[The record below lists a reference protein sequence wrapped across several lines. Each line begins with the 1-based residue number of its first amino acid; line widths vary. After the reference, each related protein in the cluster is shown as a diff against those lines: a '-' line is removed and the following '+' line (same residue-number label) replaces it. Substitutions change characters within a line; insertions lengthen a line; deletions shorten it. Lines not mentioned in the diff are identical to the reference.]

1 MEKEISDP
9 TKAVSGQRGPASHER
24 RMQIIQSAHEHFL
37 RYGYQKTSVTDLAKG
52 IGVSSAYIYRFFESK
67 QAIGE
72 AICSMVLGKFI
83 VAMHELANSD
93 MSASNRLRKLYITLL
108 DMSLE
113 LFFNERKLHDITIA
127 AVEERWCAIT
137 QYHETKYEVITK
149 IIQDGRAS
157 GEFERKTP
165 LDEVVVAIVET
176 LYPFSHPILL
186 QHPVLVQHPF
196 FLQQSEL
203 EVLHQR
209 AVAVSNLVLRSLAP

>member
-9 TKAVSGQRGPASHER
+9 TLTVSGQRGPASHER
-24 RMQIIQSAHEHFL
+24 RIQIIKSAHEHFL
-37 RYGYQKTSVTDLAKG
+37 QYGYKKTSVADLAKA

-72 AICSMVLGKFI
+72 AICSVVLGKFV
-83 VAMHELANSD
+83 VALHELASSD

-113 LFFNERKLHDITIA
+113 MFFNERKLHDITIA
-127 AVEERWCAIT
+127 AVEERWCTTT
-137 QYHETKYEVITK
+137 QYHQTKYEVITK

-165 LDEVVVAIVET
+165 LDEVVMAIVET

-186 QHPVLVQHPF
+186 QHPIL
-196 FLQQSEL
+196 LEQSEP

-209 AVAVSNLVLRSLAP
+209 AIAVSNLVLRSLAP